1 MKIARITPIAVSLPL
16 NQPFTMGG
24 SEFVATYNMF
34 VRMETDDGLV
44 GWGEA
49 SSAPSMTGETIAS
62 MMAAAR
68 HLEPFLIGRDPTAF
82 AANLAEMD
90 RRMYGNASAKTAL
103 EIAAYDLAGKAMQKP
118 VAELIGG
125 TRRTRMPVLWMLASG
140 QADAD
145 AADGRAKCDEGFS
158 AFKIKVGG
166 KSVAA
171 DVARTLAIRRAVNG
185 RQLSADANQGWDEDQ
200 ATAFVDGVGDALDFI
215 EQPVMGHDLGA
226 MTRIARRAKAPIGAD
241 EGLHSL
247 ADIRR
252 HHELGAAR
260 GGSLKMIKLG
270 GVTRA
275 CEAAQLCQSLA
286 MKINIAGKIA
296 ESSVAT
302 AAVLH
307 LAAAA
312 PSLDWGLSITNQYVT
327 ADVVR
332 EPIAVRHGHAELP
345 TGAGLGIEVDEQAL
359 ARLAF
364 AA

>member
-16 NQPFTMGG
+16 THPLTLGG
-24 SEFVATYNMF
+24 TEITAAKNMF

-49 SSAPSMTGETIAS
+49 SSAPAMTGETIAS
-62 MMAAAR
+62 MMAAVR
-68 HLEPFLIGRDPTAF
+68 HLAPFLVGRDPAAF

-103 EIAAYDLAGKAMQKP
+103 EIAAYDIAGKAMQKP
-118 VAELIGG
+118 VAELIGA
-125 TRRTRMPVLWMLASG
+125 TRRTRMPVLWMLANG
-140 QADAD
+140 EPGLD
-145 AADGRAKCDEGFS
+145 AADGRAKRDDGFS

-166 KSVAA
+166 QAVAH
-171 DVARTLAIRRAVNG
+171 DVDRAVKIRRAVDG
-185 RQLSADANQGWDEDQ
+185 AQLSADANQGWDVD
-200 ATAFVDGVGDALDFI
+200 AAIAFVDGVGDALDFI
-215 EQPVMGHDLGA
+215 EQPVMGHDLDGMA
-226 MTRIARRAKAPIGAD
+226 RIARRAQAPLGAD
-241 EGLHSL
+241 EGLHSM

-252 HHELGAAR
+252 HHEVGAAQ

-275 CEAAQLCQSLA
+275 YEAAQLCQALG

-302 AAVLH
+302 AAVLQ

-312 PSLDWGLSITNQYVT
+312 PSLDWGLSITNQYVM

-332 EPIAVRHGHAELP
+332 NPIPVRHGHAELP
-345 TGAGLGIEVDEQAL
+345 AGAGLGIEVDEQAL

-364 AA
+364 DA